1 MSRKILLGLV
11 AAVSVVACVFLIA
24 VLVGQGLVRAG
35 LWAGIV
41 GALAGVVA
49 AAAAVWPLVPRPLP
63 LPPGLEVEEWVID
76 RPAEVAAVIKA
87 LVSGRAGTVGITGA
101 EGFGKTTWPGW
112 YVLIAGSDSGSGGG
126 CIW

>member
-87 LVSGRAGTVGITGA
+87 LVSGRAGTVGITLRRGR
-101 EGFGKTTWPGW
+101 
-112 YVLIAGSDSGSGGG
+112 VR
-126 CIW
+126 